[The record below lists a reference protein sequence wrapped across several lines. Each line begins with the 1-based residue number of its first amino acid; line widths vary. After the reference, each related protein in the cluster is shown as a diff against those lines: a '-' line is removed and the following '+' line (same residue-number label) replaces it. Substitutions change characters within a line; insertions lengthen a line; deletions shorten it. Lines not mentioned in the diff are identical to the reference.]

1 MVTTSIHF
9 YVKILGQH
17 EIVTIHNP
25 SNLNIS
31 TSDLSKSRKSAV
43 GFYLFSFYPALR
55 LSRGRA
61 FLGTV
66 LLPNL
71 DLNMGNNSFTAT
83 SAFQVGFNTAVLL
96 MTAHES
102 QG

>member
-1 MVTTSIHF
+1 MS
-9 YVKILGQH
+9 QQ

-25 SNLNIS
+25 SNLNLS
-31 TSDLSKSRKSAV
+31 TSDLSKSSKLVV
-43 GFYLFSFYPALR
+43 GFYLFSLYPAFR
-55 LSRGRA
+55 LSRDGA
-61 FLGTV
+61 VLGTV

-83 SAFQVGFNTAVLL
+83 SAFQVGFNAAVLSL
-96 MTAHES
+96 ITNEV